1 MNSSPYIQICGEENH
16 FIDETRQD
24 FGPYMSST
32 QSTFRDLA
40 VEIVQD
46 SSDQIITLFS
56 TKKSRSYLRSSRVV
70 MQDPQPVVI
79 LKTTRKKKS
88 WKCGSNHAK
97 SWRSAPSFQDAH
109 YFITKWIL
117 VTSTH

>member
-1 MNSSPYIQICGEENH
+1 MNSSSPYIQICGEENH
-16 FIDETRQD
+16 FTDETRQD

-56 TKKSRSYLRSSRVV
+56 TKKSRSYLTSGGVV
-70 MQDPQPVVI
+70 MQDSP
-79 LKTTRKKKS
+79 
-88 WKCGSNHAK
+88 
-97 SWRSAPSFQDAH
+97 
-109 YFITKWIL
+109 
-117 VTSTH
+117 TSSHTQNDT

>member
-1 MNSSPYIQICGEENH
+1 MKSYSPYIQIFGEENH

-46 SSDQIITLFS
+46 SSDQIITLLS
-56 TKKSRSYLRSSRVV
+56 TKKSKSYFRSGRVV
-70 MQDPQPVVI
+70 VQDSPISCHVPNN
-79 LKTTRKKKS
+79 T
-88 WKCGSNHAK
+88 
-97 SWRSAPSFQDAH
+97 
-109 YFITKWIL
+109 
-117 VTSTH
+117 